1 MTTTPQTTVT
11 YSLEDILE
19 RIENKIDTRF
29 EKVDRQLTEMNQRLT
44 KLEVGQAELSGEIK
58 AMDERLSGE
67 IRAID
72 QRLSGDIKTLS
83 EKVDGLGK
91 RLDNQEFLN
100 RGVVVAVL
108 AALIAG
114 TAKLFG
120 VLPKGWFLRLGAIA
134 LVNYREQSSD
144 RPDSI

>member
-1 MTTTPQTTVT
+1 VP
-11 YSLEDILE
+11 
-19 RIENKIDTRF
+19 RF

-44 KLEVGQAELSGEIK
+44 KLEVGQAELSGDIK
-58 AMDERLSGE
+58 ALDERLSGE
-67 IRAID
+67 I
-72 QRLSGDIKTLS
+72 KTL
-83 EKVDGLGK
+83 EGKVDGLGK

-120 VLPKGWFLRLGAIA
+120 VLPK
-134 LVNYREQSSD
+134 S
-144 RPDSI
+144 

>member
-1 MTTTPQTTVT
+1 MTTTPKTTVT

-19 RIENKIDTRF
+19 RIENKMEAGF
-29 EKVDRQLTEMNQRLT
+29 EKVDRQLTEMNQRLM
-44 KLEVGQAELSGEIK
+44 KLEVGQAELSGDIK
-58 AMDERLSGE
+58 ALDERLSGE
-67 IRAID
+67 IKALD
-72 QRLSGDIKTLS
+72 ERLSGDIKTLS

-114 TAKLFG
+114 GAKLFG
-120 VLPKGWFLRLGAIA
+120 FLPKG
-134 LVNYREQSSD
+134 
-144 RPDSI
+144 

>member
-1 MTTTPQTTVT
+1 MTTTPKTTVT

-19 RIENKIDTRF
+19 RIENKMDARF
-29 EKVDRQLTEMNQRLT
+29 EKVDSQLTEMNQRLT

-58 AMDERLSGE
+58 ALDE
-67 IRAID
+67 
-72 QRLSGDIKTLS
+72 RLSGDIKTLS
-83 EKVDGLGK
+83 EKVDGIGK

-120 VLPKGWFLRLGAIA
+120 VLPKG
-134 LVNYREQSSD
+134 
-144 RPDSI
+144 

>member
-1 MTTTPQTTVT
+1 
-11 YSLEDILE
+11 LDA
-19 RIENKIDTRF
+19 RF
-29 EKVDRQLTEMNQRLT
+29 EKVDSQLTEMNQRLT

-58 AMDERLSGE
+58 ALDERLSGDIKALDE
-67 IRAID
+67 
-72 QRLSGDIKTLS
+72 RLSGDIKTLS
-83 EKVDGLGK
+83 EKVEGISK

-120 VLPKGWFLRLGAIA
+120 VLPKG
-134 LVNYREQSSD
+134 
-144 RPDSI
+144 